1 MYDYF
6 YYLALVPQIAAM
18 IHYFRHRPET
28 YWFYIILFF
37 GPLGALAYFVA
48 VFAGGGAGTTIGLN
62 VRGAFDARKKAG
74 QLQTKIDAGEA
85 LPYNY
90 FELGELQFQLGR
102 YEPAVTT
109 LTEALRRT
117 ADNTEAR
124 YYLALSLE
132 KVGRYADAAR
142 ELAPLVQKDPKF
154 KFGEALNAL
163 ARCYKAAGQEQLAL
177 ATYERVLAQS
187 SFAEARYHLAELLIK
202 QGQKETG
209 RQHLEKLI
217 RDAASP
223 DLPSYQRRQER
234 RWARRAKALLAGL
247 S

>member
-37 GPLGALAYFVA
+37 GPLG
-48 VFAGGGAGTTIGLN
+48 
-62 VRGAFDARKKAG
+62 
-74 QLQTKIDAGEA
+74 
-85 LPYNY
+85 
-90 FELGELQFQLGR
+90 
-102 YEPAVTT
+102 
-109 LTEALRRT
+109 
-117 ADNTEAR
+117 
-124 YYLALSLE
+124 
-132 KVGRYADAAR
+132 
-142 ELAPLVQKDPKF
+142 
-154 KFGEALNAL
+154 
-163 ARCYKAAGQEQLAL
+163 AL